1 MANAPHRRALVTGA
15 TGGLGLAVVEALTE
29 AGYAVRA
36 TGRDASA
43 KARLEA
49 LGAEVALADLTAAGV
64 VEALCAGMDAVFH
77 AAALSSP
84 WGPDAVFQAVNVTA
98 TGALLAAA
106 KAAGASSFIFVSSPS
121 IYTRPK
127 DQLGLTEAD
136 LPTDRPMN
144 AYAATK
150 GEAERLVLAAN
161 APGFATVAIRPRA
174 IVGPD
179 DKVLLPRVLRLVAGG
194 RFPVM
199 RRGAAMI
206 ELTDVR
212 DAAHA
217 MLLADQRRESAAGR
231 PFNISGGRPISM
243 RDLALRLG
251 EALGRPLTLVPVSV
265 GVTMAAAALMQAVCK
280 ILPGQ
285 PEPPLTPYSVAALAW
300 SQTFDL
306 TQARAVLGYEPRYD
320 AVETAAAMARAG
332 AAA

>member
-1 MANAPHRRALVTGA
+1 MADAPVRRALVTGA
-15 TGGLGLAVVEALTE
+15 TGGLGLAVVEALSE

-36 TGRDASA
+36 TGRDAA
-43 KARLEA
+43 ARPRLET
-49 LGAEVALADLTAAGV
+49 LGAEVILADLTAAGV
-64 VEALCAGMDAVFH
+64 AERLCAQSDAVFH
-77 AAALSSP
+77 VAALSSP
-84 WGPDAVFQAVNVTA
+84 WGPDAVFRAVNVTA
-98 TGALLAAA
+98 TETLLAAA
-106 KAAGASSFIFVSSPS
+106 RAAGASSFIFVSSPS
-121 IYTRPK
+121 IYTRPR

-136 LPTDRPMN
+136 PPTDRPMN

-161 APGFATVAIRPRA
+161 APDFATVAIRPRA

-179 DKVLLPRVLRLVAGG
+179 DKVLLPRVLRLVARG

-199 RRGAAMI
+199 RKGAAMI

-217 MLLADQRRESAAGR
+217 LLLADQRREAAAGR
-231 PFNISGGRPISM
+231 PFNISGGRPVSV

-251 EALGRPLTLVPVSV
+251 EALGRRLTLVPVSV
-265 GVTMAAAALMQAVCK
+265 GVTMAAAAAMQAVCK
-280 ILPGQ
+280 ILPGR

-306 TQARAVLGYEPRYD
+306 TQARAVLGYEPRFD
-320 AVETAAAMARAG
+320 PLETAAAMARTG
-332 AAA
+332 AAS